1 MRILLQLFFIGKDTV
16 LHQQIVTADRLTHFS
31 DIISMVYAAGR
42 DNRSVAGT
50 KSLHLIRIGRIIG
63 IERISEIFRKI
74 LLRSQSYLPSS
85 VIHFTDIHQ
94 RSTIT
99 CQMRNRNIQKHIGSV
114 RIVIIYRNSQQPLKH
129 LYINTGINHR
139 ILFPAQILIFNRIG
153 LIAIN
158 ELAAVCSKYIII
170 DCHKRQMVI
179 VAYLK
184 ITGNTVTC
192 PYL

>member
-1 MRILLQLFFIGKDTV
+1 
-16 LHQQIVTADRLTHFS
+16 
-31 DIISMVYAAGR
+31 
-42 DNRSVAGT
+42 
-50 KSLHLIRIGRIIG
+50 
-63 IERISEIFRKI
+63 
-74 LLRSQSYLPSS
+74 
-85 VIHFTDIHQ
+85 
-94 RSTIT
+94 
-99 CQMRNRNIQKHIGSV
+99 MRNRNIQKHIGSV